1 MKSELLLKA
10 TAAHF
15 LHESVGHLNLSL
27 RYAVA
32 FENTK
37 EITAKENHE
46 QYAVYH
52 QLMALEADEKA
63 RMCQIESDEM
73 MQFMYSF
80 FSKPSVRQE
89 KDW

>member
-10 TAAHF
+10 TAVHF
-15 LHESVGHLNLSL
+15 LHEAVGHLNLSL

-46 QYAVYH
+46 QFAVYH

-63 RMCQIESDEM
+63 RMCHIESDEM
-73 MQFMYSF
+73 MKFMRLF
-80 FSKPSVRQE
+80 FCQPTVKLE